1 MNAISSLQGKLTK
14 ENKAYMRKLH
24 AYLILA
30 SAFHEQEERAT
41 ELLLSIYQDVLDAQA
56 DGQSAEDFLGK
67 DSKQM
72 ADELL
77 SDLPPIRWYYGLRL
91 TGLIS
96 LVYISWFFLGLFGV
110 TGEMVLEWRGLLCDL
125 LLALIL
131 PSSAFFILKN
141 LVYERS
147 KIKSYLLMGTWGL
160 SFVGLIVLRFWIS
173 RQFYEGLSLPLWAS
187 LLVILGIVAGLF
199 YYRSKSAIVDTL
211 IPAYVLT
218 VLSGFSQLLASKF
231 GYGPQ
236 DWTGWLPLLFMVL
249 ALFSTLIGTFF
260 LLKKENMG
268 QKYNQATL

>member
-1 MNAISSLQGKLTK
+1 MNKQQEHLNAISSLRGRLTK

-91 TGLIS
+91 TGIIS

-147 KIKSYLLMGTWGL
+147 KIKSCLLMGTWGF
-160 SFVGLIVLRFWIS
+160 SFVGLVGLRFWIS
-173 RQFYEGLSLPLWAS
+173 RQFYEGIPLPLWAS
-187 LLVILGIVAGLF
+187 LLIILGIAAGLF

-218 VLSGFSQLLASKF
+218 VLSGFSQLLAGQF

-260 LLKKENMG
+260 LLKKENVG
-268 QKYNQATL
+268 

>member
-1 MNAISSLQGKLTK
+1 MNKQQEHLNAISSLQGKLTK

-24 AYLILA
+24 AYLMLA

-147 KIKSYLLMGTWGL
+147 KIRSYLLMGTWGL

-173 RQFYEGLSLPLWAS
+173 RQFYESLPLPLWAS
-187 LLVILGIVAGLF
+187 LLIILGIVAGLF

-211 IPAYVLT
+211 IPGYVLT
-218 VLSGFSQLLASKF
+218 VLSGFSQLLAGQF

-249 ALFSTLIGTFF
+249 AFFSTLAGTFF

-268 QKYNQATL
+268 

>member
-1 MNAISSLQGKLTK
+1 
-14 ENKAYMRKLH
+14 MRKLN

-96 LVYISWFFLGLFGV
+96 LVYMSWFFLGVFGV
-110 TGEMVLEWRGLLCDL
+110 SGEMVVEWQGLLCDL
-125 LLALIL
+125 LIALIL

-141 LVYERS
+141 LVYEPS
-147 KIKSYLLMGTWGL
+147 KIKSYLMMGTWGV
-160 SFVGLIVLRFWIS
+160 SFVVLIVLRFWIS
-173 RQFYEGLSLPLWAS
+173 RQFYEGVPLPLWAS
-187 LLVILGIVAGLF
+187 LLVILGIATGLF

-218 VLSGFSQLLASKF
+218 VFSGFSQLLASQF

-236 DWTGWLPLLFMVL
+236 DWTGWLPLIFMFL
-249 ALFSTLIGTFF
+249 ALITTLVGTFF
-260 LLKKENMG
+260 ILKKEVVR
-268 QKYNQATL
+268 

>member
-1 MNAISSLQGKLTK
+1 MNKQQEHLNAISSLQGKLTK

-24 AYLILA
+24 AYLLLA

-147 KIKSYLLMGTWGL
+147 KIKSYLLMGMWGL
-160 SFVGLIVLRFWIS
+160 SFVGLVGLRFWIS
-173 RQFYEGLSLPLWAS
+173 RQFYEGISLPLRAS
-187 LLVILGIVAGLF
+187 LLVILGIAAGLF

-249 ALFSTLIGTFF
+249 AFFSTIAGTFF

-268 QKYNQATL
+268 

>member
-1 MNAISSLQGKLTK
+1 MNKQQEHLNAISSLQGRLTK
-14 ENKAYMRKLH
+14 ENKAYMRKLP
-24 AYLILA
+24 AYLMLA
-30 SAFHEQEERAT
+30 SAFNEQEERAT

-72 ADELL
+72 VDELL

-160 SFVGLIVLRFWIS
+160 SFVGLIILRFWIS
-173 RQFYEGLSLPLWAS
+173 RQFYEGIPLPLWAS
-187 LLVILGIVAGLF
+187 ILILLGLAVGIW
-199 YYRSKSAIVDTL
+199 YYRKRSPIVSVFV
-211 IPAYVLT
+211 PAYLLT
-218 VLSGFSQLLASKF
+218 VLSGFSQVIASQL
-231 GYGPQ
+231 GYGPR
-236 DWTGWLPLLFMVL
+236 DWTGWLPLIFMVL
-249 ALFSTLIGTFF
+249 ALFSTLAGTFF
-260 LLKKENMG
+260 LLKKKNVS
-268 QKYNQATL
+268 

>member
-1 MNAISSLQGKLTK
+1 MNKQQKNLNAISSLQRMLTK

-24 AYLILA
+24 GYMILA
-30 SAFHEQEERAT
+30 SAFHEQEKRAT
-41 ELLLSIYQDVLDAQA
+41 ELLLSIHQDVLDAQT
-56 DGQSAEDFLGK
+56 DGQSAEEFLGK

-96 LVYISWFFLGLFGV
+96 LVYMSWFFLGVFGV
-110 TGEMVLEWRGLLCDL
+110 SGEMVVEWQGLLCDL
-125 LLALIL
+125 LIALIL

-141 LVYERS
+141 LVYEPS
-147 KIKSYLLMGTWGL
+147 KIKSYLMMGTWGV
-160 SFVGLIVLRFWIS
+160 SFVVLIVLRFWIS
-173 RQFYEGLSLPLWAS
+173 RQFYEGVPLPLWAS
-187 LLVILGIVAGLF
+187 LLVILGIAAGLF

-218 VLSGFSQLLASKF
+218 VFSGFSQLLASQF

-236 DWTGWLPLLFMVL
+236 DWTGWLPLIFMFL
-249 ALFSTLIGTFF
+249 ALITTLVGTFF
-260 LLKKENMG
+260 ILKKEVVR
-268 QKYNQATL
+268 

>member
-1 MNAISSLQGKLTK
+1 MNKQQKKLNAISSLQRMLTK

-24 AYLILA
+24 AYLMLA
-30 SAFHEQEERAT
+30 SAFHEQGERAT

-96 LVYISWFFLGLFGV
+96 LVYMSWFFLGVFGV
-110 TGEMVLEWRGLLCDL
+110 SGEMVVEWQGLLCDL
-125 LLALIL
+125 LIALIL

-141 LVYERS
+141 LVYEPS
-147 KIKSYLLMGTWGL
+147 KIKSYLMMGTWGV
-160 SFVGLIVLRFWIS
+160 SFVVLIVLRFWIS
-173 RQFYEGLSLPLWAS
+173 RQFFEGVPLPLWAS
-187 LLVILGIVAGLF
+187 ILILIGIAVGIW
-199 YYRSKSAIVDTL
+199 YYRKKSPIVYVFV
-211 IPAYVLT
+211 PAYLLT
-218 VLSGFSQLLASKF
+218 VLSGFSQLLASQF

-249 ALFSTLIGTFF
+249 AFFSTLAGTFF

-268 QKYNQATL
+268 

>member
-1 MNAISSLQGKLTK
+1 MNKQQEHLNAISSLQGKLTK

-91 TGLIS
+91 TGIIS

-131 PSSAFFILKN
+131 PSSAFFILKS

-160 SFVGLIVLRFWIS
+160 SFVGLIILRFWIS
-173 RQFYEGLSLPLWAS
+173 RQFYEGVPLPLWAS
-187 LLVILGIVAGLF
+187 LLIILGIAAGLF

-218 VLSGFSQLLASKF
+218 VLSGYSQVIASQL
-231 GYGPQ
+231 GYGPH

-249 ALFSTLIGTFF
+249 AFFSTLTGTFF

-268 QKYNQATL
+268 

>member
-1 MNAISSLQGKLTK
+1 MNKQQKKLNAISSLQRMLTK

-24 AYLILA
+24 AYLMLA
-30 SAFHEQEERAT
+30 SAFHEQGERAT

-141 LVYERS
+141 LVYEPS
-147 KIKSYLLMGTWGL
+147 KNKSYLLMGMWGL
-160 SFVGLIVLRFWIS
+160 SFVGLVGLRFWIS
-173 RQFYEGLSLPLWAS
+173 RQFYEGVPLPLWAS
-187 LLVILGIVAGLF
+187 ILILLGIAVGIW
-199 YYRSKSAIVDTL
+199 YYRKKSPIVSVFV
-211 IPAYVLT
+211 PAYLLT
-218 VLSGFSQLLASKF
+218 VLSGFSQLLASQF

-249 ALFSTLIGTFF
+249 AFFSTLAGTFF
-260 LLKKENMG
+260 LLKKENM
-268 QKYNQATL
+268 T

>member
-1 MNAISSLQGKLTK
+1 MSKQQKNLNAISSLQGRLTK

-24 AYLILA
+24 AYLMLA

-67 DSKQM
+67 DSKQI
-72 ADELL
+72 ADELF

-173 RQFYEGLSLPLWAS
+173 RQFYEGVPLPLWAS
-187 LLVILGIVAGLF
+187 LLIILGIAAGLF

-218 VLSGFSQLLASKF
+218 VFSGFSQLLASQF
-231 GYGPQ
+231 GYGPR
-236 DWTGWLPLLFMVL
+236 DWTGWLPLLFMLL

-260 LLKKENMG
+260 LLKKENV
-268 QKYNQATL
+268 T

>member
-1 MNAISSLQGKLTK
+1 MNKQQKNLNAISSLQRMLTK

-24 AYLILA
+24 GYMILA
-30 SAFHEQEERAT
+30 SAFHEQEKRAT
-41 ELLLSIYQDVLDAQA
+41 ELLLSIHQDVLDAQT
-56 DGQSAEDFLGK
+56 DGQSAEEFLGK

-96 LVYISWFFLGLFGV
+96 LVYMSWFFLGVFGV
-110 TGEMVLEWRGLLCDL
+110 SGEMVVEWQGLLCDL
-125 LLALIL
+125 LIALIL

-141 LVYERS
+141 LVYEPS
-147 KIKSYLLMGTWGL
+147 KIKSYLMMGTWGV
-160 SFVGLIVLRFWIS
+160 SFVVLIVLRFWIS
-173 RQFYEGLSLPLWAS
+173 RQFFEGMSMPLWSS
-187 LLVILGIVAGLF
+187 LLVILGIAVGLF
-199 YYRSKSAIVDTL
+199 YYRSKLALVDTL
-211 IPAYVLT
+211 IPAYVL
-218 VLSGFSQLLASKF
+218 VVISGLSQVIAAQF

-249 ALFSTLIGTFF
+249 AFFSTLAGTFF

-268 QKYNQATL
+268 

>member
-1 MNAISSLQGKLTK
+1 MNKQQENLNTISNLQGKLTK

-96 LVYISWFFLGLFGV
+96 LVYISCFFLGLFGV

-173 RQFYEGLSLPLWAS
+173 RQFFEGMSMPLWSS
-187 LLVILGIVAGLF
+187 LLVILGIAVGLF
-199 YYRSKSAIVDTL
+199 YYRSKSALVDTL
-211 IPAYVLT
+211 IPAYVL
-218 VLSGFSQLLASKF
+218 VVISGLSQVIAAQF
-231 GYGPQ
+231 GYGPR
-236 DWTGWLPLLFMVL
+236 DWTGWLPLIFMVL
-249 ALFSTLIGTFF
+249 ALITTLVGTFF
-260 LLKKENMG
+260 ILKKEVVR
-268 QKYNQATL
+268 

>member
-1 MNAISSLQGKLTK
+1 MNKQQERLNAISSLQGKLTK

-41 ELLLSIYQDVLDAQA
+41 ELLLSIYQDVLDAQV

-77 SDLPPIRWYYGLRL
+77 ADLPPIRWYYGLRL

-160 SFVGLIVLRFWIS
+160 SFVGLIILRFWIS
-173 RQFYEGLSLPLWAS
+173 RQFYEGVSLPLWVS
-187 LLVILGIVAGLF
+187 LLVILGIAAGLF
-199 YYRSKSAIVDTL
+199 YYRSKSAIIDTL
-211 IPAYVLT
+211 IPAYLLT
-218 VLSGFSQLLASKF
+218 VLSGFSQVTASQF
-231 GYGPQ
+231 GYGPR
-236 DWTGWLPLLFMVL
+236 DWTGWLPLIFMVL

-268 QKYNQATL
+268 